1 MKWKEAKFGTAVAV
15 MIGIGEVN
23 LIISEYMLDSYNI
36 NILQLHLSI
45 QHQYHRLLCTLSFSL
60 VNYKYRQPIQY

>member
-23 LIISEYMLDSYNI
+23 LIINEYTLDSYNI

-45 QHQYHRLLCTLSFSL
+45 QHQYHRLHSVLPSCKTTNS
-60 VNYKYRQPIQY
+60 N